1 MNHGT
6 ITTTYHKQQR
16 VSFSCPEHG
25 YNIDD
30 LDALAVAIQHA
41 RSRLLEQQAVP
52 AESGFRILQP
62 SDAFSE
68 QQSSMAAPS

>member
-16 VSFSCPEHG
+16 VSFSCPDDG
-25 YNIDD
+25 YNLDD
-30 LDALAVAIQHA
+30 LDALAVAVEHA
-41 RSRLLEQQAVP
+41 RRNLLEQQAEQ
-52 AESGFRILQP
+52 ASTGFPTVEP

-68 QQSSMAAPS
+68 QQSRMAAPS